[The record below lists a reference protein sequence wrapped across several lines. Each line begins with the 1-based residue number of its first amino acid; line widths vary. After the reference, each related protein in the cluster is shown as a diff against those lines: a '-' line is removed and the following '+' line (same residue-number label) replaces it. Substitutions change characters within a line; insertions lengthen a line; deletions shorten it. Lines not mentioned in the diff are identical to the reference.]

1 MGSQVLLAKFWLN
14 QHWRQPGVDVT
25 LSKVE
30 DFRHALQLESVKT
43 KVNGCWIKQV
53 GEELHSGIK
62 DELDWDWEA
71 YKHLIQL

>member
-1 MGSQVLLAKFWLN
+1 MGLQVLLAKFWLS
-14 QHWRQPGVDVT
+14 QHWRQPGFDVT
-25 LSKVE
+25 LSNVE
-30 DFRHALQLESVKT
+30 DLRQALQFESVKT
-43 KVNGCWIKQV
+43 KGNGCWTKQV